1 MTGKIINLFDKRD
14 VFADMRKD
22 TGGYG
27 FTLIPRDMGKELFEE
42 MRGGDNHDFVTVLYF
57 SDNEE
62 HIIDCISVGTD
73 KPTMKSAETAVD
85 LKNFIVDNAPDDDQI
100 ATDPYVCRDQNGFN
114 AVYAQ
119 GDCGKVAVGYYDN
132 AKSYKGLMM
141 CALMMYLF
149 AYVNINHD
157 RTLFE
162 SVYNYLPFN
171 IEVGLDYHFYQFA
184 DQLIEEYAE
193 SGNHRRN

>member
-1 MTGKIINLFDKRD
+1 
-14 VFADMRKD
+14 
-22 TGGYG
+22 
-27 FTLIPRDMGKELFEE
+27 
-42 MRGGDNHDFVTVLYF
+42 
-57 SDNEE
+57 
-62 HIIDCISVGTD
+62 
-73 KPTMKSAETAVD
+73 
-85 LKNFIVDNAPDDDQI
+85 
-100 ATDPYVCRDQNGFN
+100 
-114 AVYAQ
+114 
-119 GDCGKVAVGYYDN
+119 
-132 AKSYKGLMM
+132 
-141 CALMMYLF
+141 MYLF